1 MTIPVKLILIVLRF
15 KFKKD
20 KFRKERELAIE
31 SWAWV
36 TTLIFY
42 RATETENN
50 NENRPKCMG
59 TRGEYIHE
67 VLTQQHL
74 GVRLGK
80 RHSFN
85 HKRTMIISIG
95 H

>member
-1 MTIPVKLILIVLRF
+1 MPTTIPVKLILFFYVL
-15 KFKKD
+15 KK

-31 SWAWV
+31 SWARV
-36 TTLIFY
+36 TTLICY

-50 NENRPKCMG
+50 DENRPITYMG

-67 VLTQQHL
+67 VLL
-74 GVRLGK
+74 
-80 RHSFN
+80 SFN